1 MVCLNALSIKGC
13 GKAKTGKGY
22 RMSKLKDK
30 EPIGGGTEPMHDYCT
45 KQGAEILAARLI
57 AYHLE
62 RGRRIEVKIS
72 PIPGRFGHVAA
83 PKRMFGITSDINPKK
98 G

>member
-1 MVCLNALSIKGC
+1 MSSNAQNIKRSGR
-13 GKAKTGKGY
+13 AKIGKGY
-22 RMSKLKDK
+22 RMSKLTDRA
-30 EPIGGGTEPMHDYCT
+30 PFSGGTEPMHDYCT

-83 PKRMFGITSDINPKK
+83 PKRMFGITSDINPKR

>member
-1 MVCLNALSIKGC
+1 MSSNAQNTSRSGRAKI
-13 GKAKTGKGY
+13 GKRY

-83 PKRMFGITSDINPKK
+83 PKRMFGITSDINPKR